1 MHPAPAAGDGVD
13 FTGGR
18 PKKLGIHRFENL
30 YRKGN
35 LVNSWAEWE
44 AGKQL
49 EKAAAALQQNDF
61 TVEVC
66 ADRAQ
71 AVAHVM
77 AAAEAAETIG
87 FGGSV
92 SVVELGLPQR
102 LGEVG
107 KECLIHGAPDLTPD
121 QRMET
126 MRRQLTCD
134 LFLTGTNA
142 VTLDGKLVNIDA
154 TGNRVGAMAF
164 GPKKVMVV
172 AGVNK
177 LAADEPSAIARV
189 RAWVAPPNA
198 HRLGMQTPCAE
209 TGFCADCSSPQR
221 ICRIVHVMEKRPR
234 LTDLTV
240 LLVREVLGL

>member
-1 MHPAPAAGDGVD
+1 M
-13 FTGGR
+13 
-18 PKKLGIHRFENL
+18 
-30 YRKGN
+30 
-35 LVNSWAEWE
+35 NSWAMWE
-44 AGKQL
+44 AEKQL
-49 EKAAAALQQNDF
+49 GKAAEALQRNEF
-61 TVEVC
+61 TVQVC

-71 AVAHVM
+71 AVAHIL
-77 AAAEAAETIG
+77 AAAENADTVG

-92 SVVELGLPQR
+92 SLVELGLPQ
-102 LGEVG
+102 LLAEAG
-107 KECLIHGAPDLTPD
+107 KECLIHGAPDLTLD
-121 QRMET
+121 QRLAI

-177 LAADEPSAIARV
+177 LAANEQTAIARV
-189 RAWVAPPNA
+189 RTWVAPPNA

-209 TGFCADCSSPQR
+209 TGFCVDCSSPQR

-234 LTDLTV
+234 LTDVTV
-240 LLVREVLGL
+240 LLVGEVLGL

>member
-1 MHPAPAAGDGVD
+1 M
-13 FTGGR
+13 
-18 PKKLGIHRFENL
+18 
-30 YRKGN
+30 
-35 LVNSWAEWE
+35 NSWAMWE
-44 AGKQL
+44 AEKQL
-49 EKAAAALQQNDF
+49 EKAAEALQRNEF
-61 TVEVC
+61 AVEVC

-71 AVAHVM
+71 AVAHIM
-77 AAAEAAETIG
+77 AAAETATTVG

-92 SVVELGLPQR
+92 SLVELGLPQ
-102 LGEVG
+102 LLAEAG
-107 KECLIHGAPDLTPD
+107 KECLIHGAPDLTLD
-121 QRMET
+121 QRIAI

-177 LAADEPSAIARV
+177 LTANEQTAIARV
-189 RAWVAPPNA
+189 RTWVAPPNA
-198 HRLGMQTPCAE
+198 HRLGMKTPCAE
-209 TGFCADCSSPQR
+209 TGFCIDCSSSQR

-234 LTDLTV
+234 LTDVTV
-240 LLVREVLGL
+240 LLVADTLGL